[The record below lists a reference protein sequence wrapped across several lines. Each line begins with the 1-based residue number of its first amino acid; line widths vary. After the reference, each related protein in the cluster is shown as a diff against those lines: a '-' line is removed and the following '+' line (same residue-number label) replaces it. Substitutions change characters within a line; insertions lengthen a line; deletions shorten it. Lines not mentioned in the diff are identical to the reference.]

1 MKLLFILYK
10 NRQITKTQPPQEMIE
25 DICILTQSRIIESD
39 FTGKKLVKDLAKSVF
54 MSVYGD
60 ARSGSGRSA
69 VSAL

>member
-1 MKLLFILYK
+1 
-10 NRQITKTQPPQEMIE
+10 MIE
-25 DICILTQSRIIESD
+25 DICILTQSKIIESD